1 MHIINRP
8 PSIVLQ
14 NKTPF
19 EILLQ
24 KTPACDH
31 LKVFGCLAMA
41 SNPSRNHDKFDPRG
55 VPCLFLGYPSH
66 KKGYKVMNLLTNQFF
81 VSSDVRFYEN
91 IFPYK

>member
-24 KTPACDH
+24 KTPAYDH

-41 SNPSRNHDKFDPRG
+41 SNPSRSHDKFDPRG
-55 VPCLFLGYPSH
+55 VPYLFLGYPSH
-66 KKGYKVMNLLTNQFF
+66 KKGYKLMNPHTT
-81 VSSDVRFYEN
+81 
-91 IFPYK
+91 